1 MPSVGVFAFLGMV
14 RKLTFQSLCA
24 LTPNSDG
31 IPYFLGTWQLNYCE
45 TLQLSTWSFVGN
57 LFR

>member
-1 MPSVGVFAFLGMV
+1 MPSVGVLAFLGMV

-31 IPYFLGTWQLNYCE
+31 IPYLLRTWQLNCCE
-45 TLQLSTWSFVGN
+45 ILQLSTWSCVGN
-57 LFR
+57 LFQ